1 MPEWLK
7 VKLPSGKEYQKIV
20 SLIKTSKVHTVCNEA
35 ACMNRG
41 ECYSKGIATIMI
53 LGNSCT
59 RQCKFCNVKSSG
71 IGNEIKNEPKRV
83 SEFVKKLGLKY
94 VVITS
99 VTRDDLA
106 DYGAKR
112 FVDCVKDIKKDGNV
126 KVEVLVPDFNCEK
139 KLIEKVVNSCPDVFS
154 HNVDMPR
161 NLFSRLRP
169 NSNYD
174 ISLNVLKIAGEINKS
189 VIVKSGIMVGLGEN
203 WNDIVKTMK
212 ELKEVGVQI
221 LTIGQYL
228 KPSKKNVE
236 VEKYYTP
243 DEFEKLKRIG
253 MELGFKHVESGPLV
267 RSSFHAGDYCG

>member
-1 MPEWLK
+1 
-7 VKLPSGKEYQKIV
+7 
-20 SLIKTSKVHTVCNEA
+20 
-35 ACMNRG
+35 
-41 ECYSKGIATIMI
+41 
-53 LGNSCT
+53 
-59 RQCKFCNVKSSG
+59 
-71 IGNEIKNEPKRV
+71 
-83 SEFVKKLGLKY
+83 
-94 VVITS
+94 
-99 VTRDDLA
+99 
-106 DYGAKR
+106 
-112 FVDCVKDIKKDGNV
+112 
-126 KVEVLVPDFNCEK
+126 
-139 KLIEKVVNSCPDVFS
+139 
-154 HNVDMPR
+154 MPR